1 MKKFIFIVFFTILSS
16 VVYCLNF
23 SIAPTGFRID
33 LNKTITNE
41 ITIINNT
48 NQSLRL
54 ESFSESDN
62 DFGDKYNLNSN
73 ITVFPKI
80 ISIKPASSQ
89 IVRFRVKPSSNM
101 QDGEYKSYLTFK
113 EMQSEIKTTDS
124 NKINGETN
132 IAIQTEISIS
142 IYGDKGTSNVKG
154 NLSNLKLNYTGNAIT
169 ISASS
174 FSEGNTSLKF
184 LYTLNITGSNINSS
198 GLFGVSARN
207 GERDIYLIMEA
218 PPKLKGKKA
227 KLIITDQNGKIYYD
241 KIHTL

>member
-1 MKKFIFIVFFTILSS
+1 MKKFISAIFFIILSS
-16 VVYCLNF
+16 AAYCLNF

-41 ITIINNT
+41 IAIINNT
-48 NQSLRL
+48 SQPLRL

-80 ISIKPASSQ
+80 ISVKPASSQ
-89 IVRFRVKPSSNM
+89 IVRFRVKPSSDM

-207 GERDIYLIMEA
+207 GERDIYLTMEA
-218 PPKLKGKKA
+218 PEKLKGKKA
-227 KLIITDQNGKIYYD
+227 KLVITDQNGKVYYD
-241 KIHTL
+241 KVHTL

>member
-1 MKKFIFIVFFTILSS
+1 
-16 VVYCLNF
+16 
-23 SIAPTGFRID
+23 
-33 LNKTITNE
+33 
-41 ITIINNT
+41 
-48 NQSLRL
+48 
-54 ESFSESDN
+54 
-62 DFGDKYNLNSN
+62 
-73 ITVFPKI
+73 
-80 ISIKPASSQ
+80 
-89 IVRFRVKPSSNM
+89 M

-184 LYTLNITGSNINSS
+184 LYTLNITDSNINSS
-198 GLFGVSARN
+198 GLFGVSSRN
-207 GERDIYLIMEA
+207 GERDIYLNYGSS
-218 PPKLKGKKA
+218 PKIKR
-227 KLIITDQNGKIYYD
+227 
-241 KIHTL
+241 

>member
-1 MKKFIFIVFFTILSS
+1 MKKLISITLFIILSS

-23 SIAPTGFRID
+23 SIAPTGFKID

-48 NQSLRL
+48 NQPLRL
-54 ESFSESDN
+54 ESFSESDK
-62 DFGDKYNLNSN
+62 DFGEKYNLNSN

-80 ISIKPASSQ
+80 ISLKPASSQ
-89 IVRFRVKPSSNM
+89 IVRFKVKPSPNM

-113 EMQSEIKTTDS
+113 EIQGKIKTTDS
-124 NKINGETN
+124 TKINGETN

-142 IYGDKGTSNVKG
+142 IYGDKGTPNVKG

-184 LYTLNITGSNINSS
+184 LYSLNIAGSDINST

-207 GERDIYLIMEA
+207 GERDINLTMEA
-218 PPKLKGKKA
+218 PEKLKGKKA
-227 KLIITDQNGKIYYD
+227 KLIITDQNGKVYYD
-241 KIHTL
+241 KVHTL